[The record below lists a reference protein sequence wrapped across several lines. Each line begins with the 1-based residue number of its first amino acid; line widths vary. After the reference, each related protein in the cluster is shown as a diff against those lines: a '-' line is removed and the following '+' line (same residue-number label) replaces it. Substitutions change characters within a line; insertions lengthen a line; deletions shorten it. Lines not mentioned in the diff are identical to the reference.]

1 VTTVVVMLLILL
13 AALAYYY
20 FTQIEDEPSLGP
32 SPGPSPG
39 STLTITENGASL
51 SEGYRMMPKRES
63 YFMIPA
69 VNTCGTDSAEDYCS
83 AYETVDTNGFAY
95 VYDLSLGEI
104 ESSEY
109 TECPGGG
116 HDCWFIEKYDSE
128 GTLINVVNKEGVN
141 MVNKVADDIWA
152 DRWSVDS
159 PMVVEMTK
167 NVEFK
172 DGTLKSKGEMSAFN
186 GERLQ
191 AGDTIKPM
199 HVPAAGYFVGLFV
212 AMKTAGIEK
221 PSNIVLNVK
230 NAKDAFDNEKSRYPS
245 ESS

>member
-1 VTTVVVMLLILL
+1 
-13 AALAYYY
+13 
-20 FTQIEDEPSLGP
+20 
-32 SPGPSPG
+32 
-39 STLTITENGASL
+39 
-51 SEGYRMMPKRES
+51 MMPKRES
-63 YFMIPA
+63 YILMPQ
-69 VNTCGTDSAEDYCS
+69 VYTCGTDSAEDYCS
-83 AYETVDTNGFAY
+83 AYETVDTNGFAF

-141 MVNKVADDIWA
+141 MVNKMADDIWA

-159 PMVVEMTK
+159 PMVVELTK
-167 NVEFK
+167 HIEFK
-172 DGTLKSKGEMSAFN
+172 DGTLKSKGEMSASN

-199 HVPAAGYFVGLFV
+199 HTPASGYFMMLFT

-230 NAKDAFDNEKSRYPS
+230 NAKDAFDRVKNRYSTLSNEVTGPADPS